1 MKIDHPMSARRVA
14 AITAVLASQA
24 LTARDLAPLVFL
36 SIEQTRRYLVQMHL
50 DGNVRIARWAVQT
63 TGRETRLPAYRAG
76 AGRDAPRP
84 AVLTSAQRQIKHM
97 ARVRRDEDRYD
108 LHKARN
114 RARKLKK
121 ARDPLVAA
129 LFGAARARE
138 ATHA

>member
-14 AITAVLASQA
+14 AITAVLASQS
-24 LTARDLAPLVFL
+24 LTARELAPRVFL
-36 SIEQTRRYLVQMHL
+36 SVEQTRRYLVQMHI
-50 DGNVRIARWAVQT
+50 DGVVRIARWAVQA

-84 AVLTSAQRQIKHM
+84 AVLTSTQRQIKHM
-97 ARVRRDEDRYD
+97 ARVRRDEDRYE

-121 ARDPLVAA
+121 VRDPLVAA
-129 LFGAARARE
+129 LFGAARAQEVRP
-138 ATHA
+138 

>member
-24 LTARDLAPLVFL
+24 LTARELAPRVFL
-36 SIEQTRRYLVQMHL
+36 SAEQTRRYLVQMHH
-50 DGNVRIARWAVQT
+50 DGAVRIARWAVQA

-76 AGRDAPRP
+76 DGRDAPRP

-97 ARVRRDEDRYD
+97 ARVRRDEDRYE

-114 RARKLKK
+114 RARKLKSV
-121 ARDPLVAA
+121 RDPLVAA
-129 LFGAARARE
+129 LFGAVRAQEARP
-138 ATHA
+138 

>member
-14 AITAVLASQA
+14 AITAALASQA

-50 DGNVRIARWAVQT
+50 DGDVRIARWAVQT

-84 AVLTSAQRQIKHM
+84 AVLTSAQRQINHM
-97 ARVRRDEDRYD
+97 ARVRRDEDRHE

-121 ARDPLVAA
+121 VRDPLVAA
-129 LFGAARARE
+129 LFGAPRAQE
-138 ATHA
+138 GGNA

>member
-1 MKIDHPMSARRVA
+1 MKIDHPMSVRRVA

-36 SIEQTRRYLVQMHL
+36 SIEQPHRAGT
-50 DGNVRIARWAVQT
+50 VRIARWAVQAI
-63 TGRETRLPAYRAG
+63 GRETRLPAYKAG

-97 ARVRRDEDRYD
+97 ARVRRDEDRYE

-121 ARDPLVAA
+121 VRDPLVSA
-129 LFGAARARE
+129 LFGAARAQE
-138 ATHA
+138 ASHA

>member
-14 AITAVLASQA
+14 AIAAALASQA

-36 SIEQTRRYLVQMHL
+36 SVEQTRRYLVQMHL
-50 DGNVRIARWAVQT
+50 GGTVRIARWVVQA
-63 TGRETRLPAYRAG
+63 TGRETRLPAYRPG

-84 AVLTSAQRQIKHM
+84 AVLTPAQRQVKHI
-97 ARVRRDEDRYD
+97 ARVRLDEDRYE

-121 ARDPLVAA
+121 VRDPLVAA
-129 LFGAARARE
+129 LFGAARAQE
-138 ATHA
+138 VGHG

>member
-14 AITAVLASQA
+14 AITAVLVSQA
-24 LTARDLAPLVFL
+24 LTARELAPLVFL
-36 SIEQTRRYLVQMHL
+36 SVEQTRRYLVQMHL
-50 DGNVRIARWAVQT
+50 DGTVRIARWAVQA

-76 AGRDAPRP
+76 PGHDAPRP

-97 ARVRRDEDRYD
+97 ARVRRDEDRYE

-114 RARKLKK
+114 RARKLKT

-129 LFGAARARE
+129 LFGAARAQE
-138 ATHA
+138 ARP